1 MNGERKPTRLASG
14 DSQMAIPVV
23 QPQDIDVELMQ
34 GIRSGDDAALTL
46 LIGRNERW
54 LRGVVYAVLTD
65 ADLLD
70 DVMQQVWLRVWQ
82 RAVEVEDVRR
92 WRHWLYR
99 MARNAAIDA
108 GRKKTRRRK
117 LWQRLGEEMLGRRDQ
132 DRTPGPL
139 RMAAVAEDHGRLL
152 GVVDAMPEIYRE
164 PFVLRHLEGMTYK
177 QIAEALDLPMDTVG
191 TRLVRARRLLQ
202 QSLDMQVG

>member
-1 MNGERKPTRLASG
+1 
-14 DSQMAIPVV
+14 MAVQV
-23 QPQDIDVELMQ
+23 TQPQDADLDIELMQ
-34 GIRSGDDAALTL
+34 GIQHGQEPSLTG
-46 LIGRNERW
+46 LITRNERW
-54 LRGVVYAVLTD
+54 VRGVVYAVLTD

-70 DVMQQVWLRVWQ
+70 DVMQQIWLRVWQ
-82 RAVEVEDVRR
+82 RAGELEDVRR

-117 LWQRLGEEMLGRRDQ
+117 LWQRLGQEMLGRKEY
-132 DRTPGPL
+132 DRSPGPL
-139 RMAAVAEDHGRLL
+139 RLATVSEDHGRLL

-202 QSLDMQVG
+202 QSLEVQL